1 MRPLVSL
8 VLVAV
13 FVSTAAGQAGK
24 KTSGKKACVIPGT
37 RTYFGCLSDLGGRAK
52 DATGGL
58 LQAFELQVGRIV
70 LAVKKR
76 LPSFPSVSIS
86 VCVSGI

>member
-1 MRPLVSL
+1 MLYLGIDQHKNRQVIRRRPLRRTGR
-8 VLVAV
+8 
-13 FVSTAAGQAGK
+13 F
-24 KTSGKKACVIPGT
+24 PG
-37 RTYFGCLSDLGGRAK
+37 AK

-76 LPSFPSVSIS
+76 LPSFPTVSIS
-86 VCVSGI
+86 VCVPEFRIRMMVGVWFE